1 MSRVF
6 NVSNNSVRDL
16 LARVRVG
23 ALAAGAC
30 LVAFAASTT
39 LARAAETGQLAAGL
53 TPVLSVSGETVTWA
67 PVGAELT
74 YRVAISTAPR
84 SASPRVTTYLDIPRE
99 PGETQSYTLSLE
111 PGKTAYVG
119 VSADGDT
126 WSANEAVV
134 NAPSPPSPPPPPPP
148 GLVLTVHGE
157 TISWS
162 AIPGVTR
169 YTLATVLNPGSS
181 RNTTYTVVAG
191 TSFTPPAVPG
201 QTVNYGLSA
210 TVPGTAPWAKEVS
223 IAYPREET
231 SESEGEGESK
241 GEGEGE
247 SPGEPPAGSES
258 EPPAEEPAEPPAEQP
273 TEPPAEQTGG
283 KIIGVHDGAGWGAA
297 AASTILAGHITWN
310 RVEIGNTSNTLAS
323 SLGYGFK
330 VLAIVGNVS
339 DGKPLS
345 QIEPAHWGTE
355 AADEILGNPGMAIA
369 EAGNEMYYKGG
380 VANPVQYGRMY
391 LAAVVAMKAAGI
403 RIPLLFNMW
412 GDYPKGSNSSPT
424 GWSQD
429 ANGGGWLRDAVNGV
443 PGLAAAILANGLSTH
458 PYGALGE
465 NSADEQGVKAVAA
478 QESVAKTV
486 LGATPPIYITEFGYA
501 MSRCGA
507 PDGACSQLEQATK
520 MGAAYEAL
528 LSDPHVAGIWWYES
542 HDDSNGSFGFMN
554 NDNTTRPSFSVLSS
568 IARQQGQ

>member
-6 NVSNNSVRDL
+6 NVSNRSVRDL
-16 LARVRVG
+16 LARVRAG
-23 ALAAGAC
+23 ALAATVC
-30 LVAFAASTT
+30 LVALTASTT
-39 LARAAETGQLAAGL
+39 LARAADTGQLAIGL

-84 SASPRVTTYLDIPRE
+84 SVSPRVTTYFNIPRK

-119 VSADGDT
+119 VSADGVT

-134 NAPSPPSPPPPPPP
+134 TVPLPPPPPPPPP
-148 GLVLTVHGE
+148 GLVLEVNGE
-157 TISWS
+157 TISWT

-169 YTLATVLNPGSS
+169 YTLATVLNPQST
-181 RNTTYTVVAG
+181 RNTTYTVVTG
-191 TSFTPPAVPG
+191 TSYTPPAVPG

-210 TVPGTAPWAKEVS
+210 SVPGTAPWAKEVS
-223 IAYPREET
+223 IAYP
-231 SESEGEGESK
+231 SEKTNEPEPEGG
-241 GEGEGE
+241 
-247 SPGEPPAGSES
+247 SPAEPPTGSES
-258 EPPAEEPAEPPAEQP
+258 EQPAETPTEQPAEPPAE
-273 TEPPAEQTGG
+273 TSGGQTGAR
-283 KIIGVHDGAGWGAA
+283 IIGIHDGAGWGATA
-297 AASTILAGHITWN
+297 ARTFLAGHITWN
-310 RVEIGNTSNTLAS
+310 RVEIGNTTNTLAS

-330 VLAIVGNVS
+330 VLAIVDNVA

-345 QIEPAHWGTE
+345 QIEPARWGTE
-355 AADEILGNPGMAIA
+355 AADQILGNPGIAIA

-403 RIPLLFNMW
+403 HTPLLFNMW

-486 LGATPPIYITEFGYA
+486 LGATPPLYITEFGYA

-520 MGAAYEAL
+520 MGAAYEAF

-542 HDDSNGSFGFMN
+542 HDDSNGSFGVMN

-568 IARQQGQ
+568 ISQQQGW